1 MYLQTPRLI
10 LRKLRGGDFKDFC
23 AYSMDDEMSRM
34 MGRPLLRSEQDARSL
49 FHWLLDKEERCYA
62 LIDRQTGQMIGNFTV
77 CAVPKELVT
86 LEPLRG
92 KAGKSLSFCI
102 ARAYR
107 RRGLMEE
114 AAGAVIARLFEE
126 ERLDYLHCGCFAF
139 NEASKRL
146 QEKLGFQRLTS
157 VRLSLPEGE
166 VEAIENVLFSPKR

>member
-10 LRKLRGGDFKDFC
+10 LRKLHGGDFKDFC

-34 MGRPLLRSEQDARSL
+34 MGRPLLHSEQDARSL

-62 LIDRQTGQMIGNFTV
+62 LIDRQTGRMIGNLTV
-77 CAVPKELVT
+77 CAVPKELIA
-86 LEPLRG
+86 LAPLRG
-92 KAGKSLSFCI
+92 KSGRSISFCI
-102 ARAYR
+102 GRAYR
-107 RRGLMEE
+107 RQGLMEE
-114 AAGAVIARLFEE
+114 AVRAVIDRLFEE

-146 QEKLGFQRLTS
+146 QEKLGFQHLTS

-166 VEAIENVLFSPKR
+166 AEAMENVLFSPNH